1 MEYKYFIYISKQMR
15 SVLMDGKIDAING
28 KEVKKNRWQQYQDRF
43 AQYSAN
49 FQSPNKIDIGG
60 LLNGS
65 VQTQNTAFGG

>member
-1 MEYKYFIYISKQMR
+1 
-15 SVLMDGKIDAING
+15 MDGKIDAING